1 MLFSSRK
8 TISHFKY
15 YFSKVLKINFM
26 ICAGII
32 EDIFSPPARIRN
44 HPLTVT
50 QQSSIIANIDVS
62 VTFFKLMEVHIHFL
76 RY

>member
-15 YFSKVLKINFM
+15 YFSKVLKMNFM

-32 EDIFSPPARIRN
+32 EDICSPPARIRKF
-44 HPLTVT
+44 PLDSHTAK
-50 QQSSIIANIDVS
+50 QHHSKHRCQCYN
-62 VTFFKLMEVHIHFL
+62 FKLMEVHIHFL